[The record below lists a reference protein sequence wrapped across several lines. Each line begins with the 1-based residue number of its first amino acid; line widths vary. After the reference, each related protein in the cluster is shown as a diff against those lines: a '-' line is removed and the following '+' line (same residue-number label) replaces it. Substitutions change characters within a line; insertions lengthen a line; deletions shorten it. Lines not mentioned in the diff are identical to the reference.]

1 MTSILISI
9 TLGVTAFLCLLNILF
24 AYAFR
29 KRHLSEVMCYLVVSL
44 VELIIF
50 ALALVLRLGILTSV
64 PYHLPPGLPFS
75 RAEIGAALAIGMG
88 LFPAAYWHRNS
99 VSKLRARIEQDG
111 KVMKERE
118 SGVYVRGNT
127 PGEWMN

>member
-1 MTSILISI
+1 MS
-9 TLGVTAFLCLLNILF
+9 
-24 AYAFR
+24 
-29 KRHLSEVMCYLVVSL
+29 YLVVSL
-44 VELIIF
+44 VELVIL

-64 PYHLPPGLPFS
+64 PYHLPPGLSFS
-75 RAEIGAALAIGMG
+75 RAEIGAAFAVGIG

-118 SGVYVRGNT
+118 REVYVRSNT
-127 PGEWMN
+127 PGGWMN